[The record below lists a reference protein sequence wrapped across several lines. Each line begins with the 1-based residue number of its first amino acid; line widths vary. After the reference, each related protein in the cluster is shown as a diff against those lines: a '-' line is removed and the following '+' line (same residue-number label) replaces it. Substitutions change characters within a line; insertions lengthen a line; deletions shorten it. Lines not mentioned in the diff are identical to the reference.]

1 MISSVVRT
9 AKSGS
14 QVVIYLVIAIGLV
27 ACGFQL
33 RGSLNLSDEIS
44 PIYIEQNSV
53 FMLAREIKTLLATNE
68 IKVVKDEAQSKSAL
82 VLLNDSKQRRILS
95 VDSSGRA
102 KEYLLTYTV
111 NFIIKLQSSTQ
122 PPVLPQDQPQDQPPG
137 EEIDT
142 LSVRRSLVFDPD
154 AVLAVTNEA
163 EILYKDMRRDV
174 ARLILLRLQARSQ
187 NAGGQGEVANPP
199 EKAKTQ

>member
-1 MISSVVRT
+1 M
-9 AKSGS
+9 
-14 QVVIYLVIAIGLV
+14 
-27 ACGFQL
+27 
-33 RGSLNLSDEIS
+33 
-44 PIYIEQNSV
+44 
-53 FMLAREIKTLLATNE
+53 TLLATNE

-111 NFIIKLQSSTQ
+111 NFSIKLQSSTQ
-122 PPVLPQDQPQDQPPG
+122 PPALPQDQSPG

-163 EILYKDMRRDV
+163 EILYRDMRRDV
-174 ARLILLRLQARSQ
+174 ARLVLLRLQARSQ
-187 NAGGQGEVANPP
+187 NAGGQGEVTSPP
-199 EKAKTQ
+199 EKAKAQ